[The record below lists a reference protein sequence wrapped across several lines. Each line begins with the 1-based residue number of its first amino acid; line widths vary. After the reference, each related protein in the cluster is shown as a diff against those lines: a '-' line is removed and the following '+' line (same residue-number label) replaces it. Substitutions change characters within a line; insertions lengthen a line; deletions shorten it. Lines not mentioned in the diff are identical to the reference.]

1 MRNNNGIVFGKNN
14 FGKVVKKK
22 MRMDMYL
29 LLDHRQVEK
38 QLHSRSYADELENR
52 AFVIDVKGELFRK
65 TKKQEAKIQ

>member
-38 QLHSRSYADELENR
+38 AT
-52 AFVIDVKGELFRK
+52 A
-65 TKKQEAKIQ
+65 

>member
-14 FGKVVKKK
+14 LGK

-38 QLHSRSYADELENR
+38 AT
-52 AFVIDVKGELFRK
+52 A
-65 TKKQEAKIQ
+65 